1 MAALQANRLNMN
13 NQGQGIMPSASNL
26 QHALA
31 DISEKLDRVMDDL
44 LPNSL
49 PMANKVISLH
59 SREQESEVVASRD
72 GDAKVMEA
80 MRYSA
85 LAGGKRLRPFLTVES
100 AKLFGVNPD
109 AAMMTAAAIE
119 FVHTYSLIHDDL
131 PAMDNDDFRR
141 GKPSCHK
148 QFGEAAAILAGD
160 ALLTFAFEVMAH
172 PNVHADAAVR
182 CELIRS
188 VARAAGVRGMVGG
201 QMLDLDAEHKTMEAD
216 EVIRLQRLKTGEMFA
231 VSCEVGAILGKAAE
245 PLRARLQRYAH
256 DMGLAFQITDDLL
269 DVEGTRTETGK
280 GVQKD
285 KAKGKATLIGVLGIE
300 RAREQAQTLAEQ
312 AINHLSAFDERANT
326 LRSLAEYVVTRKS

>member
-1 MAALQANRLNMN
+1 MTV
-13 NQGQGIMPSASNL
+13 NL
-26 QHALA
+26 QDSL
-31 DISEKLDRVMDDL
+31 SETSSMLDRVMAEL
-44 LPNSL
+44 LPSNL
-49 PMANKVISLH
+49 QVNTRVISLH
-59 SREQESEVVASRD
+59 SREEETNSSAAPE
-72 GDAKVMEA
+72 GEAKVVEA

-109 AAMMTAAAIE
+109 AALLTAAAIE
-119 FVHTYSLIHDDL
+119 FVHTYSLVHDDL

-160 ALLTFAFEVMAH
+160 ALLTYAFEVLSN
-172 PNVHADAAVR
+172 PRVHADANVR

-188 VARAAGVRGMVGG
+188 VARASGVRGMVGG
-201 QMLDLDAEHKTMEAD
+201 QMMDLDAEHQNLSID
-216 EVIRLQRLKTGEMFA
+216 EVIRLQRLKTGELFA
-231 VSCEVGAILGKAAE
+231 VSCEAGAILGKAPE
-245 PLRARLQRYAH
+245 TMRARLQRYAH

-280 GVQKD
+280 GVKKD
-285 KAKGKATLIGVLGIE
+285 AAAGKATLVSVLGLE

-312 AINHLSAFDERANT
+312 AIDHLNTFDERADR
-326 LRSLAEYVVTRKS
+326 LRALANFVVTRKN